1 MTRLWSKGQLITVIT
16 LAATAATAATEQKEL
31 FSRQG
36 PKIEDVPYR
45 IEWQGFTHQVLEI
58 TRYWRI
64 DIDWWRERI
73 WRAYFKLRT
82 ETGLLVVIYQ
92 DLIEGGWY
100 LQRLYD

>member
-1 MTRLWSKGQLITVIT
+1 MRT
-16 LAATAATAATEQKEL
+16 LATTENTDLFPREGPVIEVVPSRFNWRGATHEV
-31 FSRQG
+31 S
-36 PKIEDVPYR
+36 
-45 IEWQGFTHQVLEI
+45 EI

-82 ETGLLVVIYQ
+82 DSGLLVVIYQ
-92 DLIEGGWY
+92 DLIEGEWY

>member
-1 MTRLWSKGQLITVIT
+1 VTRLWSGGQPIIVTT
-16 LAATAATAATEQKEL
+16 LATKEEMNP
-31 FSRQG
+31 FSKEG
-36 PKIEDVPYR
+36 PALEDVPYH
-45 IEWQGFTHQVLEI
+45 FTWGEITHRVSEI

-82 ETGLLVVIYQ
+82 DTGLLVVIYQ
-92 DLIEGGWY
+92 DLIGGEWF

>member
-1 MTRLWSKGQLITVIT
+1 MTRLWSKGQLISVKT
-16 LAATAATAATEQKEL
+16 LAAGEEGNL
-31 FSRQG
+31 FSKEGPQIEPVPRQLIWRG
-36 PKIEDVPYR
+36 KEHGVS
-45 IEWQGFTHQVLEI
+45 EI

-73 WRAYFKLRT
+73 WRAYYKLRT

-92 DLIEGGWY
+92 DLVVGDWY

>member
-1 MTRLWSKGQLITVIT
+1 VTRLWPEGQPIAVKLLATTEIAT
-16 LAATAATAATEQKEL
+16 LNKKPGPGIKHVPNQIL
-31 FSRQG
+31 WHRQTY
-36 PKIEDVPYR
+36 KVA
-45 IEWQGFTHQVLEI
+45 EI

-82 ETGLLVVIYQ
+82 DTGLLVVIYQ
-92 DLIEGGWY
+92 DLLDGEWY

>member
-1 MTRLWSKGQLITVIT
+1 VTRLWPAGQLIAMTTTAIT
-16 LAATAATAATEQKEL
+16 ENTTLL
-31 FSRQG
+31 PRQG
-36 PKIEDVPYR
+36 PAIDHLPSQF
-45 IEWQGFTHQVLEI
+45 IWQGGTHLVSEI
-58 TRYWRI
+58 TRYWRV

-92 DLIEGGWY
+92 DLIGGEWF

>member
-1 MTRLWSKGQLITVIT
+1 MTTREN
-16 LAATAATAATEQKEL
+16 TENSVP
-31 FSRQG
+31 FSGGG
-36 PKIEDVPYR
+36 PAIENIPSR
-45 IEWQGFTHQVLEI
+45 FTWQGSAHLVSEI

-82 ETGLLVVIYQ
+82 DTGLLVVIYQ
-92 DLIEGGWY
+92 DLIEGEWY